1 MRDIFSLPA
10 ASEQAGQVDA
20 ITLGLLII
28 SILIILLVGGLLL
41 GFSIRYRRGSPAP
54 RGPLPNFIRRDVEM
68 SYVTGTALL
77 ALFLFVWAGVTLMA
91 LRQPMRNATEIHVE
105 AKQWMWK
112 TRHPNGAREIN
123 ELHVPVGQ
131 DIRLLMTS
139 QDVIHSF
146 FVPAFRAKMDV
157 LPGRLTEI
165 RFRATQTG
173 EFALRCAEYCGT
185 LHARMTGRVV
195 VMDPE
200 PFARWLA
207 AQPQAD
213 DISKE
218 GAALFVAFGCS
229 GCHTPGSSVHAPDLK
244 GIYGRPVHLQSGR
257 VVQVDEAYIRD
268 SILQPRRDIV
278 AGYAPIMPS
287 FSGLVSEADL
297 GRLVAYIR
305 SLREGGAP

>member
-1 MRDIFSLPA
+1 MTGIFALPT
-10 ASEQAGQVDA
+10 ASEQAGAVDA
-20 ITLGLLII
+20 IILGLLVI
-28 SILIILLVGGLLL
+28 SVLIVLLVAGLIL
-41 GFSIRYRRGSPAP
+41 GFSIRYRRGSSAP
-54 RGPLPNFIRRDVEM
+54 RGPLPKFVRRDVEM
-68 SYVTGTALL
+68 SYVTGTTLL
-77 ALFLFVWAGVTLMA
+77 ALFLFIWAAVTLIA
-91 LRQPMRNATEIHVE
+91 LRQPLRNATEIHVE

-157 LPGRLTEI
+157 LPGRFTEI

-173 EFALRCAEYCGT
+173 EFPLRCAEFCGT
-185 LHARMTGRVV
+185 LHARMTGRVI

-200 PFARWLA
+200 PFSRWLA

-213 DISKE
+213 DIAKE
-218 GAALFVAFGCS
+218 GAALFVGFGCA
-229 GCHTPGSSVHAPDLK
+229 GCHTPGSSVHAPDLR
-244 GIYGRPVHLQSGR
+244 GVYGRPVHLSDGR
-257 VVQVDEAYIRD
+257 VVQADEAYIRD
-268 SILQPRRDIV
+268 SVLQPRRDIV

-297 GRLVAYIR
+297 ERLVAYVR
-305 SLREGGAP
+305 SLREGGGP